1 VQGISDVVLEKVGRQ
16 AEAIVRA
23 AEEEA
28 AAELEKARR
37 RREERTEG
45 ERRRRLAAAETEAAR
60 VVAQAIMQ
68 ARNALA
74 AAKAAV
80 MDEIIAR
87 ARARIEA
94 LAPQP
99 EALARLIA
107 EAVDGLG
114 QPGQAVV
121 GVREDQLELAR
132 EIIAGEAGLA
142 EAVREVVARPIGGGV
157 RVESEDGA
165 IVIDNS
171 HAARLEMLVPR
182 VLARFGRE
190 LF

>member
-1 VQGISDVVLEKVGRQ
+1 MQGINDVVLEKVGRQ

-37 RREERTEG
+37 RREERTEE

-60 VVAQAIMQ
+60 VVAQAVMQ

-87 ARARIEA
+87 ARAQIET

-132 EIIAGEAGLA
+132 EIVAREAGLA

>member
-1 VQGISDVVLEKVGRQ
+1 MQGISDVVLEKVGRQ

>member
-1 VQGISDVVLEKVGRQ
+1 VQGINEVVLEKVGRQ

-37 RREERTEG
+37 RREERAEG
-45 ERRRRLAAAETEAAR
+45 ERRRRLAAADTEAAR
-60 VVAQAIMQ
+60 VVAQAVMQ

-87 ARARIEA
+87 ARDQIET

-107 EAVDGLG
+107 EAVEGLG
-114 QPGQAVV
+114 QAGQAVV

-132 EIIAGEAGLA
+132 EIVAGEAGLA
-142 EAVREVVARPIGGGV
+142 EAVREVVGRPIGGGV

-165 IVIDNS
+165 IIIDNS

>member
-1 VQGISDVVLEKVGRQ
+1 MQGINDVVLEKVGRQ

-60 VVAQAIMQ
+60 VVAQAVMQ

-87 ARARIEA
+87 ARAQIET

-99 EALARLIA
+99 AALARLIA

-114 QPGQAVV
+114 QSGQAVV

-132 EIIAGEAGLA
+132 DIVAGEAGLA

>member
-1 VQGISDVVLEKVGRQ
+1 VQGINEVVLEKVGRQ

-37 RREERTEG
+37 RREERAEG

-60 VVAQAIMQ
+60 VVAQAVMQ

-87 ARARIEA
+87 ARAQIET

-99 EALARLIA
+99 EALARLIT
-107 EAVDGLG
+107 EAVEGLG
-114 QPGQAVV
+114 QAGQAVV
-121 GVREDQLELAR
+121 GVPEDQLELAR

>member
-1 VQGISDVVLEKVGRQ
+1 VQGINDVVLEKVGRQ

-60 VVAQAIMQ
+60 VVAQAVMQ

-87 ARARIEA
+87 ARAQIEA

-99 EALARLIA
+99 GALARLIA

-121 GVREDQLELAR
+121 GVREDQLDLAR
-132 EIIAGEAGLA
+132 EIVAREAGLA

-165 IVIDNS
+165 IIIDNS

>member
-60 VVAQAIMQ
+60 VVAQAVMQ

-87 ARARIEA
+87 ARAQIEA

-99 EALARLIA
+99 GALARLIA

-121 GVREDQLELAR
+121 GVREDQLDLAR
-132 EIIAGEAGLA
+132 EIVAREAGLA
-142 EAVREVVARPIGGGV
+142 EAVRAVVARPIGGGV

-165 IVIDNS
+165 IIIDNS

>member
-1 VQGISDVVLEKVGRQ
+1 MQGINDVVLEKVGRQ

-37 RREERTEG
+37 RREERTDG

-60 VVAQAIMQ
+60 VVAQAVMQ

-87 ARARIEA
+87 ARAQIET

-114 QPGQAVV
+114 QSGQAVV

-132 EIIAGEAGLA
+132 EIVASEAGLA